1 MSEGHGHTHD
11 GSEGPGHTH
20 GPPQMGGAPPP
31 PPPIDPFYQ
40 AAIDEQFNRVPVTFS
55 PEQNDVALCEAH
67 KKEVC
72 EDCGLDFHE
81 LNIFTKMIAAS
92 NPIAVPAPPNVVHP
106 ARSQAVQKAKEDGNA
121 AYKAKN
127 WGQAIQHYNMSA
139 NIALSRNPWEPA
151 ALMRDE
157 MAIIICNRSATFAA
171 AEDYISALVDADVV
185 IQLKR
190 PWSKGHFRKAK
201 ALLGLG
207 RLEEARDAVM
217 LGLQFEPDSTEM
229 LAFKKEIEDGIE
241 KQQEAARSPI
251 ISTFPTMP

>member
-1 MSEGHGHTHD
+1 MEGHGHTHD

-20 GPPQMGGAPPP
+20 GPPGAPPP
-31 PPPIDPFYQ
+31 PPSIDPFYQ
-40 AAIDEQFNRVPVTFS
+40 AAIDEQFNRVPVTVTA
-55 PEQNDVALCEAH
+55 EANDVAVCSKH

-81 LNIFTKMIAAS
+81 LNIFTKMITAS
-92 NPIAVPAPPNVVHP
+92 NPIAVPAPPNVVTTQ
-106 ARSQAVQKAKEDGNA
+106 RSQAVQQFKEAGNT
-121 AYKAKN
+121 AYKQKN
-127 WGQAIQHYNMSA
+127 WPQAIQNYNMAA
-139 NIALSRNPWEPA
+139 NIAVSRNPWEPS
-151 ALMRDE
+151 ALVRDE
-157 MAIIICNRSATFAA
+157 LAIVICNRSATYSS
-171 AEDYISALVDADVV
+171 AEDYVSALVDADAV

-201 ALLGLG
+201 ALVGLG

-241 KQQEAARSPI
+241 KQQQAARSPI
-251 ISTFPTMP
+251 TQSSATIA

>member
-1 MSEGHGHTHD
+1 
-11 GSEGPGHTH
+11 
-20 GPPQMGGAPPP
+20 
-31 PPPIDPFYQ
+31 
-40 AAIDEQFNRVPVTFS
+40 VPLTVSGET
-55 PEQNDVALCEAH
+55 NDVAVCAAH

-72 EDCGLDFHE
+72 EECGLDFHE

-106 ARSQAVQKAKEDGNA
+106 ARSTAVQKAKEDGNA
-121 AYKAKN
+121 AYKVKN
-127 WGQAIQHYNMSA
+127 WNQAIQHYNMSA

-171 AEDYISALVDADVV
+171 ADDYVSALVDADVV

-217 LGLQFEPDSTEM
+217 LGLQFEPDSAEM
-229 LAFKKEIEDGIE
+229 LSFKQEIEEGIQR
-241 KQQEAARSPI
+241 QQEAARSPVI
-251 ISTFPTMP
+251 PSSATLA